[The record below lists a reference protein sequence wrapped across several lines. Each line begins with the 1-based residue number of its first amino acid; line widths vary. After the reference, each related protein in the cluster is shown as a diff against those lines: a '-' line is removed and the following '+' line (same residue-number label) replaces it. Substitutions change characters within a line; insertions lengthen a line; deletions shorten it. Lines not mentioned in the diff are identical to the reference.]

1 MTNSN
6 LEKIFMSKTIAISRI
21 EAETQE
27 IDPLTL
33 LYIREGLT
41 RDSLA
46 LMLGVARDT
55 VDKWA
60 AKRRQPSRPICRLA
74 AEILARW
81 QRDSV
86 IDTKM

>member
-1 MTNSN
+1 
-6 LEKIFMSKTIAISRI
+6 MSKTIAISRI

-60 AKRRQPSRPICRLA
+60 AQRRQPSRPIRRLA
-74 AEILARW
+74 
-81 QRDSV
+81 
-86 IDTKM
+86 

>member
-1 MTNSN
+1 
-6 LEKIFMSKTIAISRI
+6 MSKTIAISLI
-21 EAETQE
+21 ETETQE

-60 AKRRQPSRPICRLA
+60 AKRRQPSRSIRRLA
-74 AEILARW
+74 AEILGRW
-81 QRDSV
+81 QRDRIIS
-86 IDTKM
+86 TKM

>member
-1 MTNSN
+1 MIGSN
-6 LEKIFMSKTIAISRI
+6 LAKIFMSKTIVISRI

-33 LYIREGLT
+33 LSFREGLT

-46 LMLGVARDT
+46 LILGVARDT
-55 VDKWA
+55 IDKWA
-60 AKRRQPSRPICRLA
+60 AQRRQPSRPIRRLA

-81 QRDSV
+81 QRDR
-86 IDTKM
+86 ITERKM

>member
-1 MTNSN
+1 MTSSN

-60 AKRRQPSRPICRLA
+60 AKRRQPSRPIRRLA

-81 QRDSV
+81 ERDRLT
-86 IDTKM
+86 DRKM

>member
-1 MTNSN
+1 MP
-6 LEKIFMSKTIAISRI
+6 KTIAISLI
-21 EAETQE
+21 ETETQE

-33 LYIREGLT
+33 LQIREELT

-46 LMLGVARDT
+46 LILGVARDT

-60 AKRRQPSRPICRLA
+60 AKRRQPSRPIRRLA

-81 QRDSV
+81 QRDRV
-86 IDTKM
+86 IYTKVN